1 MTNSANEPLPVG
13 PETAINADDEEQE
26 SITSSWTAE
35 ELEEL
40 EELEEPEATEEP
52 EPVVENDEGVRDHA
66 DLPEVED

>member
-13 PETAINADDEEQE
+13 PETAINSDDEEQE

-35 ELEEL
+35 ELEDV
-40 EELEEPEATEEP
+40 EEP
-52 EPVVENDEGVRDHA
+52 EPVVENDEGLRDHA